1 MTVEYKL
8 EQRDFIAFA
17 EEQRG
22 LLPME
27 ISRLY
32 YYGLIPALCVAL
44 GISTQS
50 FPIPVVFTGLYL
62 GASWLTAQWTIKRN
76 RRFLYSP
83 ENLSLLCMPIRVT
96 LSKEGITFTSEV
108 RECIYRWPFIRKVT
122 RGSDYICL
130 VVTPLEKVHIP
141 IRAFHDRE
149 HLEQFVSA
157 VSAYVSGDAM

>member
-1 MTVEYKL
+1 VTVEYKL

-17 EEQRG
+17 EEQRR

-27 ISRLY
+27 VSRLY

-50 FPIPVVFTGLYL
+50 FPIAVIFTGLFL
-62 GASWLTAQWTIKRN
+62 GASWLTAQWSMKRN

-83 ENLSLLCMPIRVT
+83 ENLSNVGLPIKAT
-96 LSKEGITFTSEV
+96 LSDEGITFTSAP

-122 RGSDYICL
+122 RGADYIYL

-141 IRAFHDRE
+141 IRAFHDRA
-149 HLEQFVSA
+149 HLEQFVSMA
-157 VSAYVSGDAM
+157 STYVANRAS